1 MKPVRA
7 TFSLDVETAEAI
19 QRLAAAWSISRS
31 AVVRKAVEELDARRD
46 LLTEKERLHLLGT
59 LDRWLAT
66 DVTRPQSEALA
77 EIEEIREARSPL
89 SGSMTSN

>member
-1 MKPVRA
+1 MKSVRA

-31 AVVRKAVEELDARRD
+31 AVVRKAVEELNARRE
-46 LLTEKERLHLLGT
+46 LLTEKERQHLLGT

-66 DVTRPQSEALA
+66 DATRPRSEALA
-77 EIEEIREARSPL
+77 EIEEIRKARRAAGRQRS
-89 SGSMTSN
+89 